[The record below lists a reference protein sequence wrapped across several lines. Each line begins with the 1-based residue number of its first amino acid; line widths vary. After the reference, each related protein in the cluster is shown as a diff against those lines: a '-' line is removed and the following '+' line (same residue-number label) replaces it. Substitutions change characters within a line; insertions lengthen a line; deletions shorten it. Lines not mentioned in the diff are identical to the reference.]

1 MAVSMIFIAFD
12 WVGVGIKVEWH
23 VVLRGRWRDG
33 RVRDIVDGG
42 RDGLQVDK
50 AGRALWTG
58 LRYLSRTQAFILVL
72 S

>member
-1 MAVSMIFIAFD
+1 LGLIG
-12 WVGVGIKVEWH
+12 WGLGIKVEWH

-50 AGRALWTG
+50 AGSCFADRPEVFVSGPG
-58 LRYLSRTQAFILVL
+58 LNSSLELILFAA
-72 S
+72 